1 MSETRAA
8 LISGGNRGI
17 GLEIGR
23 QLMRAGY
30 QVALGARDPG
40 AGQQAA
46 DAFAAEGLEPAVVP
60 LDVTYGASAEAAVA
74 ETYRLFGR
82 IDVLVNNAGILI
94 DRPTEDGANSV
105 ARIPIDIVNATF
117 QTNTIGA
124 LRLTQACLPVMQ
136 AAGYGRIVNM
146 SSGLGQL
153 SDMSGGMLAYRMSKV
168 AMNAMTA
175 TLAAELGQ
183 GPIKVNAMAPGWV
196 RTDMGGA
203 NASRSVE
210 EGADTAVWLA
220 QLPEDGPTG
229 KFFQDREEIAW

>member
-23 QLMRAGY
+23 QLKRAGY
-30 QVALGARDPG
+30 QVALGSRDPE
-40 AGQQAA
+40 AGRQAA
-46 DAFAAEGLEPAVVP
+46 ESFVTEGLEPAVIP
-60 LDVTYGASAEAAVA
+60 LDVTYAQSVEAAVQ
-74 ETYRLFGR
+74 ETQRLFGR
-82 IDVLVNNAGILI
+82 IDVLVNNAGILL
-94 DRPTEDGANSV
+94 DRPTDDGGNSV
-105 ARIPIDIVNATF
+105 ANIPIDIVNATL
-117 QTNTIGA
+117 QTNAVGA
-124 LRLTQACLPVMQ
+124 LRLTQACLPIMQ
-136 AAGYGRIVNM
+136 AANYGRIVNI

-153 SDMSGGMLAYRMSKV
+153 SDMGGGMVAYRMSKV
-168 AMNAMTA
+168 ALNAMTA
-175 TLAAELGQ
+175 TLAAELGS
-183 GPIKVNAMAPGWV
+183 GSIKVNAMAPGWV

-220 QLPEDGPTG
+220 QLPDDGPSG